1 MPAEIWKDR
10 EVAKAFLDERSLLI
24 PDRPRQL
31 EVLLR
36 VVGFY
41 RPNPAASSILVRAM
55 PSC

>member
-31 EVLLR
+31 EVTER
-36 VVGFY
+36 C
-41 RPNPAASSILVRAM
+41 IEK
-55 PSC
+55 